1 VAQDEPFDEFLLCRV
16 RDLGPSG
23 GRLVGPGLAR
33 EIDRFRHQRHIA
45 GKRSGRLAARR
56 RVLRR
61 LDRTCGKARAV
72 AEDREPSSADLA
84 PSAPRRGKVVSW
96 SAGMAATSANF
107 LWQVLPFSPIFVA
120 QFILLVVGWS
130 MEGHAGGIRLATAAT
145 GSGGHRRVAT
155 DKDLTH

>member
-1 VAQDEPFDEFLLCRV
+1 MNHSMSFCSAGV

-45 GKRSGRLAARR
+45 GERSGGLAARP

-84 PSAPRRGKVVSW
+84 LSAPRRGKVVSW

-107 LWQVLPFSPIFVA
+107 YGRCCRLGPS
-120 QFILLVVGWS
+120 LLRSSFCWS
-130 MEGHAGGIRLATAAT
+130 SDGRWKTMPAGFDWPPP
-145 GSGGHRRVAT
+145 RRVLGAPPCCY
-155 DKDLTH
+155 